1 LYLNE
6 SFQKGPFLKF
16 YYKTQFG
23 MEIIING
30 QSKEI
35 PEQCSVQHLVSS
47 LFPGPPAK
55 GIAVAI
61 NQSVVPGSEWATH
74 LLHSNDQV
82 MLIKATQGG

>member
-1 LYLNE
+1 
-6 SFQKGPFLKF
+6 
-16 YYKTQFG
+16 

-35 PEQCSVQHLVSS
+35 PEQSSVQHLLSS
-47 LFPGPPAK
+47 LFPGPPVK

-61 NQSVVPGSEWATH
+61 NQSVIPGSEWSTH